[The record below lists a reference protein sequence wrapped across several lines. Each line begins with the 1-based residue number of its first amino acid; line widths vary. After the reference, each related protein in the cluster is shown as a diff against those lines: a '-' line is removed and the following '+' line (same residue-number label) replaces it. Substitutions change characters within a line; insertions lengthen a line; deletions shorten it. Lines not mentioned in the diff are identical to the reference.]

1 MHKALQRVLIMKL
14 NTIVVLSLVMSV
26 CVFEAQAQQLY
37 KWVDAQGMTHYGET
51 LPSEDIDHVAF
62 EFTEDYQVPNSQDDY
77 YSIQNQLKRLQEH
90 RSQQQAEK
98 QQAAQ
103 ARAANKQVPE
113 IIYVQANEP
122 ERRYYV
128 PAYYPRYKSHHYHN
142 KYNGHHPKKA
152 HQKPYIEKPRS
163 GISQKAKVNRS
174 GAVFSAS
181 R

>member
-1 MHKALQRVLIMKL
+1 MKL
-14 NTIVVLSLVMSV
+14 NSIIILSLVMNV

-37 KWVDAQGMTHYGET
+37 KWVDAQGVTHYGET
-51 LPSEDIDHVAF
+51 LPSEEIDHVAF
-62 EFTEDYQVPNSQDDY
+62 EFTDDYPVPNSKDDY
-77 YSIQNQLKRLQEH
+77 YSIQNQLKRLQER

-98 QQAAQ
+98 QQATQ

-113 IIYVQANEP
+113 TIYLQVNEP
-122 ERRYYV
+122 EHRYYV
-128 PAYYPRYKSHHYHN
+128 PAYYPHYKSPHYNNKHHRHY
-142 KYNGHHPKKA
+142 PKQTHK
-152 HQKPYIEKPRS
+152 KPYIEKPRS